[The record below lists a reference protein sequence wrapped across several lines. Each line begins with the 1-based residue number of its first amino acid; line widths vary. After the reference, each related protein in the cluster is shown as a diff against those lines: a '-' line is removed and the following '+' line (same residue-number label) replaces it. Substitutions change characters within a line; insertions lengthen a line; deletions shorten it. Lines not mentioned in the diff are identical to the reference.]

1 MTALYFETD
10 DEQQLDNA
18 IFDGYPDR
26 LLEDVKF
33 IVRIVGGRLKA
44 SIQPDDAQYF
54 STLNAKLW
62 LEKVENYIQDYD
74 VFTHPENGEDVYL
87 VTDEPTE
94 PVVGVVGKAYTW
106 EEVLQKAKVKELSHT
121 EPTKPVSREQSIGRT
136 QRGMT
141 EELAQDPTNPPV
153 DAL

>member
-26 LLEDVKF
+26 LLEGVKF
-33 IVRIVGGRLKA
+33 IVKIVGGRLKA
-44 SIQPDDAQYF
+44 SIHPDDAQYF

-62 LEKVENYIQDYD
+62 LERVENYIQDYD

-94 PVVGVVGKAYTW
+94 PVVRVVDKAYTW
-106 EEVLQKAKVKELSHT
+106 EEVLQKLKLKDLE
-121 EPTKPVSREQSIGRT
+121 
-136 QRGMT
+136 
-141 EELAQDPTNPPV
+141 QDPTNPPV

>member
-1 MTALYFETD
+1 MAALYFETD

-44 SIQPDDAQYF
+44 SIHSNDAQYF

-62 LEKVENYIQDYD
+62 LERVENYIQDYD
-74 VFTHPENGEDVYL
+74 VFIHPQTGEDVYL
-87 VTDEPTE
+87 VTDEPAE

-106 EEVLQKAKVKELSHT
+106 EEVLQKAKLKEQALRILVENGT
-121 EPTKPVSREQSIGRT
+121 TLDGRIELEPEDIPIIRRALE
-136 QRGMT
+136 
-141 EELAQDPTNPPV
+141 AQP
-153 DAL
+153 

>member
-26 LLEDVKF
+26 LLEGVKF

-44 SIQPDDAQYF
+44 SIHSNDVQYF

-62 LEKVENYIQDYD
+62 LERVENYIQDYD

-87 VTDEPTE
+87 VTYEPTE

-106 EEVLQKAKVKELSHT
+106 EEVLQKAKLKEPAQGH
-121 EPTKPVSREQSIGRT
+121 P
-136 QRGMT
+136 
-141 EELAQDPTNPPV
+141 QDPP

>member
-26 LLEDVKF
+26 LLEGVKF

-44 SIQPDDAQYF
+44 SIHHDDAQYF

-106 EEVLQKAKVKELSHT
+106 EEVLQKAKLKEPAQGH
-121 EPTKPVSREQSIGRT
+121 P
-136 QRGMT
+136 
-141 EELAQDPTNPPV
+141 QDPP

>member
-10 DEQQLDNA
+10 DEQQLDTA
-18 IFDGYPDR
+18 LFDGYPVGDR
-26 LLEDVKF
+26 LLEGVMF
-33 IVRIVGGRLKA
+33 IVNIVNGKLEA
-44 SIQPDDAQYF
+44 TIHPDDEGYF
-54 STLNAKLW
+54 STLNTKLW
-62 LEKVENYIQDYD
+62 LKKVTDYIQDYD

-106 EEVLQKAKVKELSHT
+106 EEVLQKAKLKELVQGHS
-121 EPTKPVSREQSIGRT
+121 QS
-136 QRGMT
+136 
-141 EELAQDPTNPPV
+141 PY

>member
-26 LLEDVKF
+26 LLEGVKF

-106 EEVLQKAKVKELSHT
+106 EEVLQKAK
-121 EPTKPVSREQSIGRT
+121 
-136 QRGMT
+136 
-141 EELAQDPTNPPV
+141 LAQGHFTKS
-153 DAL
+153 L